1 MTGLGVVL
9 VVVVGVV
16 VEVLEVVLVVGSSV
30 EGIIV
35 VVDLLVDVF
44 KVSFDISARSGS
56 IFIEDIMS
64 VAFSLE
70 LLTRILIFFNEI
82 ELALSESVLSE
93 PMKFFSI
100 VPPGTPFSMILYTK
114 ITAAGIR
121 LTANADAV
129 LIGILKTVICYVN
142 LQIIALQML
151 FKFHS
156 ALLRRVFVHVAPLL

>member
-1 MTGLGVVL
+1 MERLIGIGVVVVVL

-16 VEVLEVVLVVGSSV
+16 VVVGIVVVVVLVVVELVIGISV

-35 VVDLLVDVF
+35 VVDLLVVDVF
-44 KVSFDISARSGS
+44 KVSFDISARRGS
-56 IFIEDIMS
+56 ICIEGIVA

-70 LLTRILIFFNEI
+70 LLTKILIFFNEI

-93 PMKFFSI
+93 PMKFFRI
-100 VPPGTPFSMILYTK
+100 VPPGTPFSIILYTK

-129 LIGILKTVICYVN
+129 LIGILETG
-142 LQIIALQML
+142 
-151 FKFHS
+151 
-156 ALLRRVFVHVAPLL
+156 